1 MILNAIWVAFILIG
15 FLAALVQLAQGDVA
29 IFTRVLTGLFDT
41 AKTGFDISLGLVGV
55 MSLWLGTKTW
65 AAANAWAYN
74 LVYGSFSDWRLSV
87 PVGASRCQ
95 SVPVG
100 PAWLHCRPWCPHAH
114 FVRCPPRGWSVPSE
128 RPGGTDMHP
137 LIETHRA
144 ELLALA
150 RRRGVTGVRVFGSM
164 SRGDGTDN
172 SDVDLLVTLAPGTSA
187 LALGGLL
194 LDAQE
199 LLGRR
204 VDVVT
209 EASLHPALRE
219 RVMALA
225 VPL

>member
-1 MILNAIWVAFILIG
+1 M
-15 FLAALVQLAQGDVA
+15 
-29 IFTRVLTGLFDT
+29 
-41 AKTGFDISLGLVGV
+41 
-55 MSLWLGTKTW
+55 
-65 AAANAWAYN
+65 
-74 LVYGSFSDWRLSV
+74 
-87 PVGASRCQ
+87 
-95 SVPVG
+95 
-100 PAWLHCRPWCPHAH
+100 HA
-114 FVRCPPRGWSVPSE
+114 
-128 RPGGTDMHP
+128 

-150 RRRGVTGVRVFGSM
+150 RRRGVTGVRIFGSM
-164 SRGDGTDN
+164 SRGDGSNN
-172 SDVDLLVTLAPGTSA
+172 SDVDLLVTLAPGISA

-219 RVMALA
+219 RVVASA

>member
-1 MILNAIWVAFILIG
+1 MATLP
-15 FLAALVQLAQGDVA
+15 
-29 IFTRVLTGLFDT
+29 
-41 AKTGFDISLGLVGV
+41 V
-55 MSLWLGTKTW
+55 M
-65 AAANAWAYN
+65 
-74 LVYGSFSDWRLSV
+74 
-87 PVGASRCQ
+87 
-95 SVPVG
+95 
-100 PAWLHCRPWCPHAH
+100 HA
-114 FVRCPPRGWSVPSE
+114 
-128 RPGGTDMHP
+128 

-164 SRGDGTDN
+164 SRGDGSDN

-219 RVMALA
+219 RVVASA

>member
-1 MILNAIWVAFILIG
+1 MATLPL
-15 FLAALVQLAQGDVA
+15 
-29 IFTRVLTGLFDT
+29 
-41 AKTGFDISLGLVGV
+41 
-55 MSLWLGTKTW
+55 
-65 AAANAWAYN
+65 
-74 LVYGSFSDWRLSV
+74 
-87 PVGASRCQ
+87 
-95 SVPVG
+95 
-100 PAWLHCRPWCPHAH
+100 
-114 FVRCPPRGWSVPSE
+114 
-128 RPGGTDMHP
+128 MHP

-164 SRGDGTDN
+164 SRGDGSDD

-219 RVMALA
+219 RVVASA

>member
-1 MILNAIWVAFILIG
+1 MG
-15 FLAALVQLAQGDVA
+15 
-29 IFTRVLTGLFDT
+29 
-41 AKTGFDISLGLVGV
+41 
-55 MSLWLGTKTW
+55 
-65 AAANAWAYN
+65 
-74 LVYGSFSDWRLSV
+74 
-87 PVGASRCQ
+87 
-95 SVPVG
+95 
-100 PAWLHCRPWCPHAH
+100 RPCMATL
-114 FVRCPPRGWSVPSE
+114 PP
-128 RPGGTDMHP
+128 MHP

-150 RRRGVTGVRVFGSM
+150 RRRGITGVRVFGSM
-164 SRGDGTDN
+164 SRGDANNN

-194 LDAQE
+194 LDAQD

>member
-1 MILNAIWVAFILIG
+1 
-15 FLAALVQLAQGDVA
+15 
-29 IFTRVLTGLFDT
+29 
-41 AKTGFDISLGLVGV
+41 
-55 MSLWLGTKTW
+55 
-65 AAANAWAYN
+65 
-74 LVYGSFSDWRLSV
+74 
-87 PVGASRCQ
+87 
-95 SVPVG
+95 
-100 PAWLHCRPWCPHAH
+100 
-114 FVRCPPRGWSVPSE
+114 
-128 RPGGTDMHP
+128 MHP

-164 SRGDGTDN
+164 SRGDDSPHG
-172 SDVDLLVTLAPGTSA
+172 DVDLLVTLTPGTSA

-194 LDAQE
+194 MDAQE

-219 RVMALA
+219 RVMASA

>member
-1 MILNAIWVAFILIG
+1 M
-15 FLAALVQLAQGDVA
+15 
-29 IFTRVLTGLFDT
+29 
-41 AKTGFDISLGLVGV
+41 
-55 MSLWLGTKTW
+55 
-65 AAANAWAYN
+65 
-74 LVYGSFSDWRLSV
+74 
-87 PVGASRCQ
+87 
-95 SVPVG
+95 
-100 PAWLHCRPWCPHAH
+100 HA
-114 FVRCPPRGWSVPSE
+114 
-128 RPGGTDMHP
+128 

-164 SRGDGTDN
+164 SRGDGGDD
-172 SDVDLLVTLAPGTSA
+172 SDVDLLVTLPPGISG

-219 RVMALA
+219 RVVASA

>member
-1 MILNAIWVAFILIG
+1 M
-15 FLAALVQLAQGDVA
+15 
-29 IFTRVLTGLFDT
+29 
-41 AKTGFDISLGLVGV
+41 
-55 MSLWLGTKTW
+55 
-65 AAANAWAYN
+65 
-74 LVYGSFSDWRLSV
+74 
-87 PVGASRCQ
+87 
-95 SVPVG
+95 
-100 PAWLHCRPWCPHAH
+100 HA
-114 FVRCPPRGWSVPSE
+114 
-128 RPGGTDMHP
+128 
-137 LIETHRA
+137 LIETHRN

-150 RRRGVTGVRVFGSM
+150 RRRGVTGIRVFGSM
-164 SRGDGTDN
+164 SRGDVNDM

-219 RVMALA
+219 RVVASA

>member
-1 MILNAIWVAFILIG
+1 MA
-15 FLAALVQLAQGDVA
+15 
-29 IFTRVLTGLFDT
+29 TLT
-41 AKTGFDISLGLVGV
+41 S
-55 MSLWLGTKTW
+55 
-65 AAANAWAYN
+65 
-74 LVYGSFSDWRLSV
+74 
-87 PVGASRCQ
+87 
-95 SVPVG
+95 
-100 PAWLHCRPWCPHAH
+100 
-114 FVRCPPRGWSVPSE
+114 
-128 RPGGTDMHP
+128 MHP

-150 RRRGVTGVRVFGSM
+150 HRRGVTAVRVFGSM
-164 SRGDGTDN
+164 SRGDVSNVNDN

-194 LDAQE
+194 LDAQD

-219 RVMALA
+219 RVLAGA

>member
-1 MILNAIWVAFILIG
+1 M
-15 FLAALVQLAQGDVA
+15 AALA
-29 IFTRVLTGLFDT
+29 T
-41 AKTGFDISLGLVGV
+41 
-55 MSLWLGTKTW
+55 
-65 AAANAWAYN
+65 
-74 LVYGSFSDWRLSV
+74 
-87 PVGASRCQ
+87 
-95 SVPVG
+95 
-100 PAWLHCRPWCPHAH
+100 
-114 FVRCPPRGWSVPSE
+114 
-128 RPGGTDMHP
+128 MHP

-150 RRRGVTGVRVFGSM
+150 RRRGVTGVRIFGSM
-164 SRGDGTDN
+164 SRGDGGDD

-219 RVMALA
+219 RVLA
-225 VPL
+225 VSVPL

>member
-1 MILNAIWVAFILIG
+1 MNTCWH
-15 FLAALVQLAQGDVA
+15 
-29 IFTRVLTGLFDT
+29 RM
-41 AKTGFDISLGLVGV
+41 AKL
-55 MSLWLGTKTW
+55 
-65 AAANAWAYN
+65 
-74 LVYGSFSDWRLSV
+74 LS
-87 PVGASRCQ
+87 
-95 SVPVG
+95 
-100 PAWLHCRPWCPHAH
+100 
-114 FVRCPPRGWSVPSE
+114 
-128 RPGGTDMHP
+128 MHP

-150 RRRGVTGVRVFGSM
+150 RRHGVTRIRVFGSM
-164 SRGDGTDN
+164 SRGDGQDN

-219 RVMALA
+219 RVIAGA